1 MSKIDIM
8 QNLDIMSWINRS
20 YVYSLVNL
28 FFAAS
33 EYVSH
38 FLRDLL
44 FRCNFCSCCEHI
56 ISKVQTSPHK
66 L

>member
-1 MSKIDIM
+1 MPKIDIM
-8 QNLDIMSWINRS
+8 QNLDMMSWINRS

-28 FFAAS
+28 FFAAF

-44 FRCNFCSCCEHI
+44 FGCNFCPCSEHM
-56 ISKVQTSPHK
+56 ISNVQTSPS
-66 L
+66 